1 MADVITQFS
10 LDKIEKSF
18 DMYSG
23 INLTGTNVI
32 PDNPEGWNSSTGYN
46 DNACF
51 YIKKG
56 TDDYPYNQESYEP
69 FGVPYLDPKPEE
81 RETAF
86 EKSLRDVNNSLY
98 DMSYKMYNMS
108 KVNEITGGPGTV
120 DALYYGISDASISG
134 DQGTQY
140 KKFININTIER
151 KDDENMIIPYILL
164 EICGAIKALEK
175 DYVKLNGR
183 EDDLI
188 DLKKVGT
195 SFMIGEKNIVD
206 HIKENTIGELFNAC
220 TTFSFDI
227 PSIGFKNV
235 ENDYVK
241 ASNAYGRFNFA
252 IISLKIEKGGTK
264 AVYFKVYF
272 NPDTFFYERLGN
284 ESKID
289 VWFYR
294 EGDDPYNLNYDGQF
308 YSKLIEEAEKY
319 DDKKIPTTVLNIDVN
334 DLQEHVLKDYRK
346 NNRYSRHTSFIS
358 YTLERRIFNRVANG
372 IHKLGDGETDYKT
385 TETFYVFY
393 SSKTKPSSTNIRNVL
408 KSEMLSFVRDNY
420 YEDLRSFT
428 NTTDFNGESE
438 TFITDVINYV
448 YPELNVQF
456 SVYIRR
462 WPNLKSVPINTP
474 GIGSDTV
481 FEITSEGVSTALNT
495 TNPSDPPF
503 YTTSRGKVYKY
514 IQPCYVKGK
523 DNTYNDKVMG
533 YPQIAYVVNQST
545 ETDASLSD
553 FTFGYKPIVL
563 DLFEPQ
569 SQDPN
574 WKSDASNV
582 EKLSKLLTYAAII
595 FSQADKNILN
605 EGTPLLTALRN
616 DENLEFDIA
625 YDNTDL
631 MPNVISFKISGRKYT
646 IISPKVTSV

>member
-32 PDNPEGWNSSTGYN
+32 PDNPEEWNSSIGYN

-81 RETAF
+81 RATAF

-188 DLKKVGT
+188 DLKKIGT

-252 IISLKIEKGGTK
+252 IISLKIENGILGPLQSSPLKYRRCKEIKGK
-264 AVYFKVYF
+264 AFLKG
-272 NPDTFFYERLGN
+272 PDPGGIGHRY
-284 ESKID
+284 
-289 VWFYR
+289 
-294 EGDDPYNLNYDGQF
+294 PYIHRPTS
-308 YSKLIEEAEKY
+308 YSFQ
-319 DDKKIPTTVLNIDVN
+319 IP
-334 DLQEHVLKDYRK
+334 
-346 NNRYSRHTSFIS
+346 YSR
-358 YTLERRIFNRVANG
+358 
-372 IHKLGDGETDYKT
+372 
-385 TETFYVFY
+385 
-393 SSKTKPSSTNIRNVL
+393 
-408 KSEMLSFVRDNY
+408 
-420 YEDLRSFT
+420 LRSFP
-428 NTTDFNGESE
+428 GKEKGSVLRRYLAILWPCSSE
-438 TFITDVINYV
+438 TRSERASRKGISIDLLRYALALGGRSSAPSIVSQSWHTA
-448 YPELNVQF
+448 
-456 SVYIRR
+456 
-462 WPNLKSVPINTP
+462 TP
-474 GIGSDTV
+474 SDA
-481 FEITSEGVSTALNT
+481 E
-495 TNPSDPPF
+495 NPSISSSP
-503 YTTSRGKVYKY
+503 
-514 IQPCYVKGK
+514 
-523 DNTYNDKVMG
+523 
-533 YPQIAYVVNQST
+533 YPLPHTGHEA
-545 ETDASLSD
+545 
-553 FTFGYKPIVL
+553 
-563 DLFEPQ
+563 
-569 SQDPN
+569 
-574 WKSDASNV
+574 
-582 EKLSKLLTYAAII
+582 
-595 FSQADKNILN
+595 
-605 EGTPLLTALRN
+605 
-616 DENLEFDIA
+616 
-625 YDNTDL
+625 
-631 MPNVISFKISGRKYT
+631 
-646 IISPKVTSV
+646 